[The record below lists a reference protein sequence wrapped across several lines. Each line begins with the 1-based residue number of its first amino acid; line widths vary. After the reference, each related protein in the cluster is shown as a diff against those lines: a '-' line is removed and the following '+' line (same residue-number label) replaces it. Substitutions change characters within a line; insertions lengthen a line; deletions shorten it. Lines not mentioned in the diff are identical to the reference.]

1 LRRSLLGYRRADV
14 HKALA
19 ARDGALA
26 ELGGELEQAS
36 ERLAMQ
42 GAELDAAGIELAGRG
57 RRIEDLEQVATAL
70 SQRVVEREQELRALR
85 AELARTRSSGEANLA
100 ALASLARE
108 LEDVRRQAR
117 GQATRIRLRALRDAA
132 EIADRVGELSRR
144 PAEMRERLLEALTEA
159 VGRLG
164 VEEGIDEPVVGVV
177 ENGTGGNG
185 HGEIDAADLFE
196 GLIEV
201 EIGPLS
207 DFAQLVLFEDAAKS
221 IGATSE
227 ISVKRFSEGRATLA
241 VSLREPVELLR
252 ELEERCDL
260 DFRVRDVRGD
270 RLVLDVGDEVA
281 ET

>member
-14 HKALA
+14 QKALA

-26 ELGGELEQAS
+26 ELGGELEQAN

-42 GAELDAAGIELAGRG
+42 GAELDAAGLELAGRG

-70 SQRVVEREQELRALR
+70 SQRVVQREQELRAVR

-164 VEEGIDEPVVGVV
+164 VEEEIDEPVVGAV
-177 ENGTGGNG
+177 ENGAEGNG

-270 RLVLDVGDEVA
+270 RLVLDVGDEVT

>member
-1 LRRSLLGYRRADV
+1 MRRSLLGYRRADV
-14 HKALA
+14 QKALA

-26 ELGGELEQAS
+26 ELGGELEQAN

-42 GAELDAAGIELAGRG
+42 GAELDAAGIELAGRE

-164 VEEGIDEPVVGVV
+164 VEEEIDEPVVGAV
-177 ENGTGGNG
+177 ENGAEGNG

-270 RLVLDVGDEVA
+270 RLVLDVGDEVT

>member
-14 HKALA
+14 QKALA

-26 ELGGELEQAS
+26 ELGGELEQAN

-42 GAELDAAGIELAGRG
+42 GAELDAAGIELAGRE
-57 RRIEDLEQVATAL
+57 RRIEELEQVATAL

-85 AELARTRSSGEANLA
+85 EELARTRSSGEADLA

-117 GQATRIRLRALRDAA
+117 GQATRIRLRALREAA

-144 PAEMRERLLEALTEA
+144 PAAMRERLLEALEEA
-159 VGRLG
+159 VRRLG
-164 VEEGIDEPVVGVV
+164 VEEEIDEPVVGVV
-177 ENGTGGNG
+177 EDGVGGNG
-185 HGEIDAADLFE
+185 HREIDAADLFE

-207 DFAQLVLFEDAAKS
+207 DFAQLVGFEDAAKS
-221 IGATSE
+221 IAGTAE
-227 ISVKRFSEGRATLA
+227 IAVKRFSEGRATLA

-260 DFRVRDVRGD
+260 EFRVRDVRGD